1 MSRGIVRIPNHTYP
15 KRLYGRARANKIG
28 VHSSSCSLATDI
40 FVCIVSVCWRNL
52 SGNATGD
59 LWQFFGFNFNIFSLL
74 MFCTSKYSNRY
85 FNVTP
90 HRPILYVTTLELRLA
105 GSAREYVG
113 VLRLYF

>member
-28 VHSSSCSLATDI
+28 VHSSSCSLPTDI

-52 SGNATGD
+52 SGNATED
-59 LWQFFGFNFNIFSLL
+59 LWQFLDSISIFFRCLHILHIQIDIL
-74 MFCTSKYSNRY
+74 MQ
-85 FNVTP
+85 
-90 HRPILYVTTLELRLA
+90 HQIGILYVTTLELRLA